1 MSQSSLV
8 DVKML
13 TSHYGYPDG
22 KKGRGGAKIDKIFV
36 HHMAGILS
44 AEQCGKVFK
53 SRQASAH
60 YGIDSKGRVGQ
71 YVLEENTAW
80 HCASRSYNQ
89 RSIGIELSNDTGAK
103 GGWHVSD
110 KAINKCIDLIADICK
125 RNGISKINYTGDLKG
140 NLCMHC
146 WTASTSCPG
155 PYLKKQF
162 KRIANGVNQ
171 KLGGS
176 EPTPAPAPTPA
187 PKPKK
192 DELYRVRKSW
202 GNAKS
207 QVGAFK
213 VLANAKK
220 AADKKGYNVYDS
232 SGALVY
238 QGKKR

>member
-60 YGIDSKGRVGQ
+60 YGVDSKGRVGQ

-89 RSIGIELSNDTGAK
+89 R
-103 GGWHVSD
+103 
-110 KAINKCIDLIADICK
+110 CIDLIADICV

-176 EPTPAPAPTPA
+176 EPTPAPAPAPA

-202 GNAKS
+202 GNSKS

-238 QGKKR
+238 HGKRR